1 MEMEKYRSAS
11 HLLSHLATAASDVV
25 TAEAEGGRRSEVR
38 GGLTLIRGDAAGET
52 FHPCLLPHLFTLK
65 NSCSD
70 EKHIFKTGN
79 KDGDQDKMTFF
90 FSCFLFFFFPRVT
103 SCLIRTNFHPWPFRS
118 LPTRTRLTTQVTA
131 VIYRLSLSLS
141 LFHWLK
147 HKPVFLP
154 CLMTNHKH
162 R

>member
-1 MEMEKYRSAS
+1 MEKYRSAS
-11 HLLSHLATAASDVV
+11 HLLSHLATAASGVV

-52 FHPCLLPHLFTLK
+52 FHPCLLPHLFKLK

-90 FSCFLFFFFPRVT
+90 FLLSFFFFPRVT
-103 SCLIRTNFHPWPFRS
+103 SCLIRTNFHP
-118 LPTRTRLTTQVTA
+118 
-131 VIYRLSLSLS
+131 
-141 LFHWLK
+141 
-147 HKPVFLP
+147 
-154 CLMTNHKH
+154 
-162 R
+162 